1 MLDFQHDILPLKNII
16 FRTALRIVLN
26 REEAEDIVQDI
37 LLKLWER
44 RRELE
49 RVENLEAFA
58 LTMTRNLAID
68 RKEKMDNRHVTLD
81 QRTHD
86 QTDEESPNADSLLMA
101 QEKDRFIANAINS
114 LPKKQRCILQL
125 RDIEGKTY
133 KEIATMLN
141 ITESDVKV
149 SLFRARNE
157 IKEKITQKKLL
168 FL

>member
-26 REEAEDIVQDI
+26 REESEDIVQDI

-44 RRELE
+44 RKELDK
-49 RVENLEAFA
+49 VENLEAFA
-58 LTMTRNLAID
+58 RTTARNLAID
-68 RKEKMDNRHVTLD
+68 RKEKMDNLHVTLD
-81 QRTHD
+81 YQVHD
-86 QTDEESPNADSLLMA
+86 RTDEGQSSNDNLLMA
-101 QEKDRFIANAINS
+101 QEKDSFIANAINS
-114 LPKKQRCILQL
+114 LPEKQRSIFQL

-157 IKEKITQKKLL
+157 IKEKIIQKKQL